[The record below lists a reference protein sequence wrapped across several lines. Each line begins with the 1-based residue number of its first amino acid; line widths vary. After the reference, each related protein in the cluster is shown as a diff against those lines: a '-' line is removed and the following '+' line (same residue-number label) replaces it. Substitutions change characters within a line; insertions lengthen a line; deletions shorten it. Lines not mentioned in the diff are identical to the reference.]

1 MWIKQSKEAE
11 NGGLPSFIREFGLKK
26 ELGHAELAIT
36 ATGIFSAK
44 INGREIPDLFM
55 PGWTNYNKYVN
66 LCVYD
71 ITDFLAKSNTIEVTV
86 ANGWYRG
93 KLGCCTKTDVY
104 GDELRLFARLKLC

>member
-71 ITDFLAKSNTIEVTV
+71 YGLPCKKQYDRS
-86 ANGWYRG
+86 YRCQR
-93 KLGCCTKTDVY
+93 LVQRQTRLLHQNRR
-104 GDELRLFARLKLC
+104 LRRRTETFRPS